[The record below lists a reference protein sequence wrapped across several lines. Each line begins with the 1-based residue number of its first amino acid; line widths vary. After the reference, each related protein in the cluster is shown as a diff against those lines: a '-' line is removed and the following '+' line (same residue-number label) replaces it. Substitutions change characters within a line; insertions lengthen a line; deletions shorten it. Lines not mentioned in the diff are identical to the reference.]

1 MPTNPSKQISW
12 YFRRTV
18 NQHGLP
24 AIAGLALLVCCALF
38 YLIVVAKVHKEIR
51 ELQSTSAQPHLALAF
66 NQTQQLDQQLVA
78 FYNHFPRVKDFP
90 DSLGKLRDAASGQ
103 GVTLEQGDY
112 HLERNGSDNLV
123 RYEIALPVK
132 GDYLAVRKFLSHL
145 LIDAPEF
152 ALNSVDFQKQ
162 KITDSVVETH
172 IKMTL
177 FLVAD

>member
-1 MPTNPSKQISW
+1 MSTNLSKQIPW
-12 YFRRTV
+12 YLRRTV

-24 AIAGLALLVCCALF
+24 AIAGLALLACCALF

-51 ELQSTSAQPHLALAF
+51 EFQSIFAQPHRVLAF
-66 NQTQQLDQQLVA
+66 NQTQQPDLQLVA

-90 DSLGKLRDAASGQ
+90 DSLAKLRDAASGQ

-112 HLERNGSDNLV
+112 HLVRNRSDNLV
-123 RYEIALPVK
+123 RYEVALPVK
-132 GDYLAVRKFLSHL
+132 GDYLLVRKFLSHL

-162 KITDSVVETH
+162 KISDTVVEAQVK
-172 IKMTL
+172 ITL
-177 FLVAD
+177 FLVTD